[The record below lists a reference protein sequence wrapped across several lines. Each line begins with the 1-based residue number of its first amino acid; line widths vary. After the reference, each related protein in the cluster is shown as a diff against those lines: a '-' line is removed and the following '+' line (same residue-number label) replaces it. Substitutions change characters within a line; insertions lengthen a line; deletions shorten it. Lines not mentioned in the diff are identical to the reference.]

1 MKKIAFLVLCISL
14 DITGNA
20 LAVEISWMHVQHRE
34 YGQRKSF
41 NRLGFGLIDD
51 QGDYIV
57 NGKNIIGIKL
67 FNTDKKEV
75 KLSRVK
81 FDSVEEVSGAY
92 DYKSS
97 QWFYTKDW
105 QFESWFSA
113 RIDDSLTPGI
123 YRLEINTAD
132 GKSAQRTFIFHNR
145 VSLPIV
151 DSESFN
157 IDIDQA
163 GNLIWSWR
171 IPVELGQLSID
182 HKMRARAAIDIF
194 KNEKP
199 VGYFFIILPAHMG
212 YVFIPRDMIQSMG
225 QKGNQFEMKIFLE
238 TRDKNN
244 RTYSNPLIVDEL
256 NPIVSDIR

>member
-1 MKKIAFLVLCISL
+1 MKKITFLVLCIIL
-14 DITGNA
+14 YVPGNA

-34 YGQRKSF
+34 YGSGKSL

-51 QGDYIV
+51 HGYYIA
-57 NGKNIIGIKL
+57 NDKDIIEIKL
-67 FNTDKKEV
+67 YNSDKKEL
-75 KLSRVK
+75 KLARVK

-92 DYKSS
+92 DFKSS
-97 QWFYTKDW
+97 QWFYNKDW

-113 RIDDSLTPGI
+113 RITDSLSPGI

-145 VSLPIV
+145 ISLPIV
-151 DSESFN
+151 DSKSFN
-157 IDIDQA
+157 IDMDQD
-163 GNLIWSWR
+163 GNLVWSWR

-182 HKMRARAAIDIF
+182 HKMRARAAIDIS

-199 VGYFFIILPAHMG
+199 VGYFSIILPVHMG
-212 YVFIPRDMIQSMG
+212 YVFIPRDVIQSMG
-225 QKGNQFEMKIFLE
+225 QKGNQFEMKISLE

-244 RTYSNPLIVDEL
+244 RTYSNPLIVNEL
-256 NPIVSDIR
+256 RPIVSDLR